1 MKKIKLVITTFL
13 LTFILFP
20 CLVKSATFLEASTQK
35 PVVGSDVY
43 ILLSANYGDFNIREI
58 YLRIKYDPS
67 YLEFEQSYWIQG
79 TGDVTNKNGYVYIK
93 KPDNGRIW
101 TSGNQMQFKFKVLK
115 TGTFK
120 VEVDSVDE
128 TGNVV
133 SGYYTNGDPIAQSFA
148 NVTITSVEPSTN
160 TFIGGITVDGYT
172 LYPTF
177 NKTTYDYR
185 LTVPANVN
193 QVNIRGVKGDVNQTI
208 TGTGPKKLEYGLNR
222 ARVVVSAQNG
232 ESRTYQIMITRTD
245 NRTGDTSLRSLGVS
259 NTNIA
264 YQKDKTTYDAIVSR
278 SVESVLITAT
288 ATDTRAT
295 IVGTGTKN
303 LNIGLNSFNLKVT
316 SSSGAEATY
325 TINITRSNEEIN
337 QITESS
343 KLKSLKVNNLALP
356 LSTQTKYLYS
366 ITKDIESLNLDY
378 ATESTT
384 AKVKVEGNK
393 NLKQGLN
400 LVKIIVTEKNKDKT
414 EYMIVVYKH
423 PTDANVITDLNAD
436 INSSVL
442 YETTSN
448 DLYKIP
454 KRLLNNL
461 KDNNYSLYYDIVDT
475 YGGLLYQIKLQNNL
489 PDEDFELIFT
499 PNEEGNLSYQTNI
512 PKDNEITLYLNEK
525 YTDDNVVRV
534 YSYDKPGNYSLITDG
549 VKVNNGYITFITDGA
564 TNYIIT
570 TNSLIDEDGPITK
583 IFNQIKKYI
592 IIIVIAIIVIIIII
606 SKKKKQKPKENNEPL
621 Y

>member
-133 SGYYTNGDPIAQSFA
+133 NGYYTNGDPIAQSFA
-148 NVTITSVEPSTN
+148 NVTITSVNPSTN
-160 TFIGGITVDGYT
+160 TFIGGISVEGYI
-172 LYPTF
+172 LSPTF
-177 NKTTYDYR
+177 KETTYDYR

-193 QVNIRGVKGDVNQTI
+193 EVNIKAVKGDVNQTI

-222 ARVVVSAQNG
+222 ARVIVSAQDG
-232 ESRTYQIMITRTD
+232 SSRTYQIMITRTD

-264 YQKDKTTYDAIVSR
+264 YQKDKTTYDAVVSR

-303 LNIGLNSFNLKVT
+303 LNIGLNSFDLKVT

-325 TINITRSNEEIN
+325 KINITRSNEEIN

-366 ITKDIESLNLDY
+366 ITKDIESLTLDY

-400 LVKIIVTEKNKDKT
+400 LVKLIVTEINKDKT
-414 EYMIVVYKH
+414 EYLIVVYKH
-423 PTDANVITDLNAD
+423 PADANVITVLNAD

-442 YETTSN
+442 YETTAS
-448 DLYKIP
+448 DSYSIP
-454 KRLLNNL
+454 KRLLNSL

-489 PDEDFELIFT
+489 PDEDLDLIFKQ
-499 PNEEGNLSYQTNI
+499 NEGGNLSYQTNI

-525 YTDDNVVRV
+525 YKDGNVVRV

-549 VKVNNGYITFITDGA
+549 VKVNNGYITFTTDGA
-564 TNYIIT
+564 ANYIIT
-570 TNSLIDEDGPITK
+570 TNSLIDEEGPVTK
-583 IFNQIKKYI
+583 FFNQIKIYL
-592 IIIVIAIIVIIIII
+592 IIIVIAIIVIIVII
-606 SKKKKQKPKENNEPL
+606 SRKKKQKPKEDKEPL